1 MIGWEDIYKVVTAMV
16 PLYVALILGYGSVKW
31 WHMFKSEQCDAINRF
46 NCFFILP
53 FFNFE
58 FIANFDP
65 YNVNGLFLTGDV
77 ISKVLL
83 IVILVLWANFYKKG
97 NFSWSITTFSL
108 STLNNT
114 LVVGVPLMKAMYG
127 KLGVDLVIQA
137 AVIQAL
143 LWLTSLLFALEFW
156 KTKMNSNGNSVELS
170 DLEGNSVELGSIS
183 DLEGNN
189 TSVTP
194 VRNNTNNGLAF
205 RPLIK
210 VVSIKLA
217 KNPNSYACFL
227 GLIWALLAN
236 RWNFE
241 MPSIIEGP
249 ILIMSKAGSG
259 VAMFSMGLFMAL
271 QGKII
276 ACGTALTIYAMIL
289 RFVVGPATMA
299 FGCVVLGLH
308 GNVLRVAIIQ
318 SALPQ
323 AVTSFVYAQEYGLH
337 ADVLST
343 AVIVGTIISL
353 PLLIAYYAVLD
364 IMH

>member
-1 MIGWEDIYKVVTAMV
+1 MKTPTNKNQHIFTKSEKPSQIKKMIEWEDIYKVVAAMT

-46 NCFFILP
+46 NCFFIIP

-77 ISKVLL
+77 ISKALL

-127 KLGVDLVIQA
+127 KLGVDIVIQA

-170 DLEGNSVELGSIS
+170 DLEGN
-183 DLEGNN
+183 N
-189 TSVTP
+189 TP
-194 VRNNTNNGLAF
+194 VRNMAF
-205 RPLIK
+205 GPLIK
-210 VVSIKLA
+210 AVSIKLA

-236 RWNFE
+236 RY
-241 MPSIIEGP
+241 
-249 ILIMSKAGSG
+249 
-259 VAMFSMGLFMAL
+259 V
-271 QGKII
+271 
-276 ACGTALTIYAMIL
+276 
-289 RFVVGPATMA
+289 
-299 FGCVVLGLH
+299 
-308 GNVLRVAIIQ
+308 
-318 SALPQ
+318 
-323 AVTSFVYAQEYGLH
+323 
-337 ADVLST
+337 
-343 AVIVGTIISL
+343 
-353 PLLIAYYAVLD
+353 
-364 IMH
+364 

>member
-1 MIGWEDIYKVVTAMV
+1 MIGWDDIYKVVVGMM

-31 WHMFKSEQCDAINRF
+31 WHMFKPEQCDTINRF

-53 FFNFE
+53 FFNFQ
-58 FIANFDP
+58 FIANINP
-65 YNVNGLFLTGDV
+65 YNLNYLFLTGDV
-77 ISKVLL
+77 IAKALVIL
-83 IVILVLWANFYKKG
+83 ILVLWANFYRKG
-97 NFSWSITTFSL
+97 SFSWGITTFSL

-127 KLGVDLVIQA
+127 DLGVDLVVQA

-156 KTKMNSNGNSVELS
+156 KTKMNNNINGIANN
-170 DLEGNSVELGSIS
+170 NSVELGNINTTTQMRNI
-183 DLEGNN
+183 NN
-189 TSVTP
+189 AE
-194 VRNNTNNGLAF
+194 LAF
-205 RPLIK
+205 WPLMK
-210 VVSIKLA
+210 AVSTKLA

-227 GLIWALLAN
+227 GLFWALVAS
-236 RWNFE
+236 RWHFR
-241 MPSIIEGP
+241 MPSIIEGS

-276 ACGTALTIYAMIL
+276 ACGAALTIYAMIL

-299 FGCVVLGLH
+299 LGCVVLGLR
-308 GNVLRVAIIQ
+308 GNVLRIAIIQ
-318 SALPQ
+318 AALPQ

-353 PLLIAYYAVLD
+353 PLLIAYYAILD
-364 IMH
+364 IMP

>member
-1 MIGWEDIYKVVTAMV
+1 MM
-16 PLYVALILGYGSVKW
+16 PLYVALILGYGSVRW
-31 WHMFKSEQCDAINRF
+31 WHMFKPEQCDTINRF

-53 FFNFE
+53 FFNFQ
-58 FIANFDP
+58 FIAKINP
-65 YNVNGLFLTGDV
+65 YNLNYLFLTGDV
-77 ISKVLL
+77 IAKAL
-83 IVILVLWANFYKKG
+83 VILVLVLWANFYKNG
-97 NFSWSITTFSL
+97 SFSWSITTFSL
-108 STLNNT
+108 SALNNT
-114 LVVGVPLMKAMYG
+114 LVVGVPLMEAMYG
-127 KLGVDLVIQA
+127 DLGVDLVVQA

-156 KTKMNSNGNSVELS
+156 KTKNGDDVIE
-170 DLEGNSVELGSIS
+170 NSVELGNIS
-183 DLEGNN
+183 DLEGN
-189 TSVTP
+189 TSVQT
-194 VRNNTNNGLAF
+194 RNVALAF
-205 RPLIK
+205 KPLMK
-210 VVSIKLA
+210 SVFIKLA

-227 GLIWALLAN
+227 GLFWALLAC
-236 RWNFE
+236 RWHFE
-241 MPSIIEGP
+241 MPSIIEGS

-276 ACGTALTIYAMIL
+276 ACGAAFTIYGMIL
-289 RFVVGPATMA
+289 RFIVGPATMA
-299 FGCVVLGLH
+299 LGCVVLGLR
-308 GNVLRVAIIQ
+308 GNVLRIAIVQ

-337 ADVLST
+337 SDVLST

>member
-1 MIGWEDIYKVVTAMV
+1 MIGWEDIYKVVVAMM
-16 PLYVALILGYGSVKW
+16 PLYVALTLGYGSVKW
-31 WHMFKSEQCDAINRF
+31 WHMFKPEQCDTINRF

-53 FFNFE
+53 FFNFQ
-58 FIANFDP
+58 FIANIDP
-65 YNVNGLFLTGDV
+65 YNLNYRFLTGDV
-77 ISKVLL
+77 IAKAL
-83 IVILVLWANFYKKG
+83 VILFLVLWANFYKKG
-97 NFSWSITTFSL
+97 SFSWSITTFSL

-127 KLGVDLVIQA
+127 DLGVDLVVQA

-143 LWLTSLLFALEFW
+143 LWLTSLLYALEFW
-156 KTKMNSNGNSVELS
+156 KTKMNNIGDDVS
-170 DLEGNSVELGSIS
+170 DNTVELGNVG

-189 TSVTP
+189 STQT
-194 VRNNTNNGLAF
+194 RNNNNNNNNNVALAF
-205 RPLIK
+205 RPLMK
-210 VVSIKLA
+210 AVFIKLA

-227 GLIWALLAN
+227 GLFWALLAS
-236 RWNFE
+236 RWHFE
-241 MPSIIEGP
+241 LPSIIEGS

-259 VAMFSMGLFMAL
+259 VAMFTMGLFMAL
-271 QGKII
+271 QGNII
-276 ACGTALTIYAMIL
+276 ACGAALTIYAMIL

-299 FGCVVLGLH
+299 LGCVVLGLR
-308 GNVLRVAIIQ
+308 GNVLRIAIIQ

-337 ADVLST
+337 AEVLST

-364 IMH
+364 ILH

>member
-1 MIGWEDIYKVVTAMV
+1 MIGWDDIYKVVVGMM

-31 WHMFKSEQCDAINRF
+31 WHMFKPEQCDTINRF

-53 FFNFE
+53 FFNFQ
-58 FIANFDP
+58 FIAKINP
-65 YNVNGLFLTGDV
+65 YNLNYLFLSGDV
-77 ISKVLL
+77 IAKALVIL
-83 IVILVLWANFYKKG
+83 ILVLWANFYKKG
-97 NFSWSITTFSL
+97 SFCWGITTFSL

-127 KLGVDLVIQA
+127 DLGVDLVVQA

-156 KTKMNSNGNSVELS
+156 KTKMNNNSNLIDDNNNNNNSL
-170 DLEGNSVELGSIS
+170 ELGNINSTNTQMRNI
-183 DLEGNN
+183 NN
-189 TSVTP
+189 IE
-194 VRNNTNNGLAF
+194 LAF
-205 RPLIK
+205 WPLMK
-210 VVSIKLA
+210 AVSTKLA

-227 GLIWALLAN
+227 GLFWALVAS
-236 RWNFE
+236 RWHFE
-241 MPSIIEGP
+241 MPSIIEGS

-259 VAMFSMGLFMAL
+259 VSMFSMGLFMAL
-271 QGKII
+271 RGKII
-276 ACGTALTIYAMIL
+276 ACGAALTIYSMIL
-289 RFVVGPATMA
+289 RFIVGPATMA
-299 FGCVVLGLH
+299 IGCVVLGLR
-308 GNVLRVAIIQ
+308 GNVLRIAIIQ
-318 SALPQ
+318 AALPQ

-364 IMH
+364 IIP

>member
-1 MIGWEDIYKVVTAMV
+1 MIEWEDIYKVVAAMA

-46 NCFFILP
+46 NCFFIIP

-65 YNVNGLFLTGDV
+65 YNVNGLFLSGDV
-77 ISKVLL
+77 ISKALL

-156 KTKMNSNGNSVELS
+156 KTKMNSNGNSVELA
-170 DLEGNSVELGSIS
+170 SIS

-189 TSVTP
+189 TSVNP

-210 VVSIKLA
+210 AVSIKLA
-217 KNPNSYACFL
+217 KNPNTYACFL

-241 MPSIIEGP
+241 MPIIIEGSF
-249 ILIMSKAGSG
+249 LIMSKAGSG

-271 QGKII
+271 QGKIV
-276 ACGTALTIYAMIL
+276 ACGAALTIYAMIL

-299 FGCVVLGLH
+299 LGCVVLGLH

-323 AVTSFVYAQEYGLH
+323 AITSFVYAQEYGLH

>member
-1 MIGWEDIYKVVTAMV
+1 MIGLDDIYKVVVAMV

-31 WHMFKSEQCDAINRF
+31 WHMFKPEQCDAINRF

-53 FFNFE
+53 FFNFQ
-58 FIANFDP
+58 FIANINP
-65 YNVNGLFLTGDV
+65 YKLNYLFLTGD
-77 ISKVLL
+77 L
-83 IVILVLWANFYKKG
+83 IGKALVILILILWANFYKKG
-97 NFSWSITTFSL
+97 SFSWSITSFSL
-108 STLNNT
+108 ATLNNT

-127 KLGVDLVIQA
+127 DLGVDLVVQA

-143 LWLTSLLFALEFW
+143 LWLSSLLFALEFW
-156 KTKMNSNGNSVELS
+156 RTKMHNSENVIGNSVELRT
-170 DLEGNSVELGSIS
+170 IS
-183 DLEGNN
+183 DLEGN
-189 TSVTP
+189 TTTTQ
-194 VRNNTNNGLAF
+194 VRNNNNNNALAF
-205 RPLIK
+205 WPLMK
-210 VVSIKLA
+210 TVLVKLA

-227 GLIWALLAN
+227 GLFWALLAG

-241 MPSIIEGP
+241 MPSIIEGS

-276 ACGTALTIYAMIL
+276 ACGAALTIYAMIL

-299 FGCVVLGLH
+299 LGCIVLGLH
-308 GNVLRVAIIQ
+308 GNVLRIAILQ

-323 AVTSFVYAQEYGLH
+323 AVASFVYAQEYGLH
-337 ADVLST
+337 ANVLGTS
-343 AVIVGTIISL
+343 VIVGTIISL

-364 IMH
+364 IMP

>member
-1 MIGWEDIYKVVTAMV
+1 MIGWDDIYKVVVGMM

-31 WHMFKSEQCDAINRF
+31 WHMFKPEQCDTINRF

-53 FFNFE
+53 FFNFQ
-58 FIANFDP
+58 FIANINP
-65 YNVNGLFLTGDV
+65 YNLNYLFLTGDIIAKALV
-77 ISKVLL
+77 IL
-83 IVILVLWANFYKKG
+83 ILVLWANFYREG
-97 NFSWSITTFSL
+97 SFSWGITTFSL

-127 KLGVDLVIQA
+127 DLGVDLVVQA

-156 KTKMNSNGNSVELS
+156 KTKMNNNNNNINGIDNNN
-170 DLEGNSVELGSIS
+170 NSVELGNINTTTQMRNI
-183 DLEGNN
+183 NN
-189 TSVTP
+189 VE
-194 VRNNTNNGLAF
+194 LAF
-205 RPLIK
+205 WPLMK
-210 VVSIKLA
+210 VVSTKLA

-227 GLIWALLAN
+227 GLFWALAIMHVFNILL
-236 RWNFE
+236 WHFE
-241 MPSIIEGP
+241 MPSIIEGS

-276 ACGTALTIYAMIL
+276 ACGAALTIYSMIL
-289 RFVVGPATMA
+289 RFVVGPAAMA
-299 FGCVVLGLH
+299 LGCVVLGLR
-308 GNVLRVAIIQ
+308 GNVLRIAIIQ
-318 SALPQ
+318 AALPQ
-323 AVTSFVYAQEYGLH
+323 AVASFVYAQEYGLH

-364 IMH
+364 IIP

>member
-1 MIGWEDIYKVVTAMV
+1 MIGWDDIYKVVVGMM
-16 PLYVALILGYGSVKW
+16 PLYVALILGYGSVRW
-31 WHMFKSEQCDAINRF
+31 WHMFKPEQCDTINRF

-53 FFNFE
+53 FFSFQ
-58 FIANFDP
+58 FIAKINP
-65 YNVNGLFLTGDV
+65 YNLNYLFLTGDV
-77 ISKVLL
+77 IAKALVIL
-83 IVILVLWANFYKKG
+83 ILVLWANFYKKG
-97 NFSWSITTFSL
+97 SFSWSITTFSL

-114 LVVGVPLMKAMYG
+114 LVVGVPLMEAMYG
-127 KLGVDLVIQA
+127 DLGVDLVVQA

-143 LWLTSLLFALEFW
+143 LWLTSLLFTLEFW
-156 KTKMNSNGNSVELS
+156 KTKMNNNVI
-170 DLEGNSVELGSIS
+170 DNSVELGSIS
-183 DLEGNN
+183 DLEGN
-189 TSVTP
+189 TTVQI
-194 VRNNTNNGLAF
+194 RNNANNNNVALAF
-205 RPLIK
+205 RPLMK
-210 VVSIKLA
+210 AVSIKLA

-227 GLIWALLAN
+227 GLFWALLAS
-236 RWNFE
+236 RWHFE
-241 MPSIIEGP
+241 MPSIIDGS

-276 ACGTALTIYAMIL
+276 ACGAALTIYAMIL

-299 FGCVVLGLH
+299 LGCVVLGLR
-308 GNVLRVAIIQ
+308 GNVLRIAIVQ

-337 ADVLST
+337 SDVLST
-343 AVIVGTIISL
+343 AVIVGTIVSL

>member
-1 MIGWEDIYKVVTAMV
+1 MIGWDDIYKVVVGMM

-31 WHMFKSEQCDAINRF
+31 WHMFKPEQCDTINRF

-53 FFNFE
+53 FFNFQ
-58 FIANFDP
+58 FIANINP
-65 YNVNGLFLTGDV
+65 YSLNYLFLTGDV
-77 ISKVLL
+77 IAKALVIL
-83 IVILVLWANFYKKG
+83 ILVLWANFYKKG
-97 NFSWSITTFSL
+97 SFSWSVTTFSL
-108 STLNNT
+108 SALNNT

-127 KLGVDLVIQA
+127 DLGVDLVVQA

-156 KTKMNSNGNSVELS
+156 KTKMNNNSNNVDDGIDNSI
-170 DLEGNSVELGSIS
+170 ELGNIS
-183 DLEGNN
+183 SS
-189 TSVTP
+189 TTTQI
-194 VRNNTNNGLAF
+194 RNNNNNAELAF
-205 RPLIK
+205 WPLMK
-210 VVSIKLA
+210 AVSIKLA

-227 GLIWALLAN
+227 GLFWALVAQ
-236 RWNFE
+236 RWHFE
-241 MPSIIEGP
+241 MPSIIEGS

-276 ACGTALTIYAMIL
+276 ACGAALTIYAMIL

-299 FGCVVLGLH
+299 IGCVVLGLR
-308 GNVLRVAIIQ
+308 GNVLHIAIIQ

-353 PLLIAYYAVLD
+353 PLLIAYYAILD

>member
-1 MIGWEDIYKVVTAMV
+1 MIGWEDIYKVVDAMM

-31 WHMFKSEQCDAINRF
+31 WHMFKPEQCDTINKF

-53 FFNFE
+53 FFNFQ
-58 FIANFDP
+58 FIANINP
-65 YNVNGLFLTGDV
+65 YNLNYSFLTGD
-77 ISKVLL
+77 L
-83 IVILVLWANFYKKG
+83 IAKALVILTLALWANFYKKG
-97 NFSWSITTFSL
+97 SLSWSITTFSL

-127 KLGVDLVIQA
+127 DLGVDLVVQA

-156 KTKMNSNGNSVELS
+156 KTKMNNNGDDVI
-170 DLEGNSVELGSIS
+170 DNSVELGSVS
-183 DLEGNN
+183 VLEGS
-189 TSVTP
+189 TTAQM
-194 VRNNTNNGLAF
+194 RNNNNNALSF
-205 RPLIK
+205 WPLMK
-210 VVSIKLA
+210 AVSIKLA

-227 GLIWALLAN
+227 GLFWALLAS
-236 RWNFE
+236 RWKFE
-241 MPSIIEGP
+241 MPSIIEGS

-276 ACGTALTIYAMIL
+276 ACGAALTIYAMIL

-299 FGCVVLGLH
+299 LGCVALGLH
-308 GNVLRVAIIQ
+308 GNVLRIAIVQ

-343 AVIVGTIISL
+343 GVIVGTIISL